1 LAVSDI
7 NNLFL
12 MLFVLFIDFSVTA
25 FDYLACIVI
34 GYRYYILSVIFEYFL
49 QGDDT
54 SVTVTVA
61 FAVL

>member
-1 LAVSDI
+1 
-7 NNLFL
+7 